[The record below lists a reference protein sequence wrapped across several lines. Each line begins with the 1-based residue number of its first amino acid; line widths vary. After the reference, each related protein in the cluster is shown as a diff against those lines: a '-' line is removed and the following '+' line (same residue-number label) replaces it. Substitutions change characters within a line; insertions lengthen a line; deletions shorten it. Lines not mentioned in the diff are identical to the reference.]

1 MDYTSFPEPPENSA
15 IHLERHEDGVEL
27 SHARFNGLSGADK
40 GFESCIGWAMA
51 AGLVAMML
59 IVVWFGWMM
68 IHDIGDPEV
77 QVPEGISREGFR
89 YGVAA
94 FLAVVFTILLG
105 GLVGVVR
112 QLAVARRKAPTYG
125 WNLLLQPSQWSWTL
139 HQMGRESTRMCDPSE
154 IARVVLNSDRRI
166 IAERKRRRNPL
177 TTSLSDADADWLGKH
192 LNRLLGASDEL
203 IVLNTARRTAILFGF
218 FTLAIGLAV
227 LGLSIGMVVEHRQF
241 ASTALRTEGVVT
253 AVVSGDEDADI
264 ARVQYRAAGKTF
276 EIQSETATSPAAFH
290 VGETV
295 TVLYQSEKPEAG
307 RIDSFSQTWL
317 MPIVIGASALIM
329 LAVSATLFLV
339 PVLERRGMVRVE
351 STGDG
356 GGFAVKWL
364 GKSEEN

>member
-1 MDYTSFPEPPENSA
+1 
-15 IHLERHEDGVEL
+15 
-27 SHARFNGLSGADK
+27 
-40 GFESCIGWAMA
+40 
-51 AGLVAMML
+51 
-59 IVVWFGWMM
+59 
-68 IHDIGDPEV
+68 
-77 QVPEGISREGFR
+77 
-89 YGVAA
+89 
-94 FLAVVFTILLG
+94 
-105 GLVGVVR
+105 
-112 QLAVARRKAPTYG
+112 
-125 WNLLLQPSQWSWTL
+125 
-139 HQMGRESTRMCDPSE
+139 
-154 IARVVLNSDRRI
+154 
-166 IAERKRRRNPL
+166 
-177 TTSLSDADADWLGKH
+177 
-192 LNRLLGASDEL
+192 
-203 IVLNTARRTAILFGF
+203 
-218 FTLAIGLAV
+218 
-227 LGLSIGMVVEHRQF
+227 MVVEHRQF